1 MADSN
6 IAISN
11 LTAIGGLGQI
21 ALKWDLADPNVGG
34 LPYLQFRIVEVWA
47 SRTNNFATATKI
59 GEATANAFVHA
70 GLSRGETWYYWT
82 VPRDRS
88 NLEGARF
95 PASPTAGVSGTETN
109 SDARLTETGFF
120 KNSNGLLE
128 QWGFTSQFTGAQIV
142 HFPRT
147 FSQFFGIVATPYNSS
162 RTDLQ
167 FVVVISNF
175 DFDRFTIF
183 LSALSNG
190 IPVDADAVVFWQAK
204 GLP

>member
-1 MADSN
+1 MANSN
-6 IAISN
+6 IVISN
-11 LTAIGGLGQI
+11 LTATGGLGQI
-21 ALKWDLADPNVGG
+21 ALKWDLVDPNIGG
-34 LPYLQFRIVEVWA
+34 LPYLQFRITEVWA

-70 GLSRGETWYYWT
+70 GLARGETWYYWI

-95 PASPTAGVSGTETN
+95 PASLTAGVSGTETN

-128 QWGFTSQFTGAQIV
+128 QWGFASMFTGQQAV
-142 HFPRT
+142 NFPRT
-147 FSQFFGIVATPYNSS
+147 FSQLFSVIATPYSDS
-162 RTDLQ
+162 RPDLQ
-167 FVVVISNF
+167 FVVNLSGL
-175 DFDRFTIF
+175 DFTKITIG
-183 LSALSNG
+183 LTALSNG
-190 IPVDADAVVFWQAK
+190 IPVASDALVFWQAK